1 MIEYYHRRLI
11 LPSLLLLVVL
21 VIIVVINIVIRRFE
35 CTVLLYCYIVYIC
48 IQSWPKPRTEQSQIT

>member
-35 CTVLLYCYIVYIC
+35 CTVLLYCYIVYHIC
-48 IQSWPKPRTEQSQIT
+48 EQSQIT

>member
-1 MIEYYHRRLI
+1 MIEYYHHRLI

-35 CTVLLYCYIVYIC
+35 CTIPLYCYIVYMC
-48 IQSWPKPRTEQSQIT
+48 MQSWSKPRTEQSQIT